1 MRSVALLALV
11 ACSGTQPLPPT
22 ALTPSAIDAR
32 PSPWLVEV
40 PTGWTDL
47 VAAPRADVEKTAPGL
62 WDQVHAMA
70 QRDGYAILAQPLDP
84 ASPDR
89 GSQMTLLALGE
100 PGPVD
105 QALVARFVAGNN
117 LGLTAADLVEQ
128 KLVTVHGRALAKLRA
143 EYDGAQMKIDTLVYL
158 FADDDRIV
166 RELVFTVR
174 ASRYEALEPQLESIE
189 AGAIVPPP

>member
-1 MRSVALLALV
+1 VKRLCVVALC
-11 ACSGTQPLPPT
+11 ACSGAQPLPPV
-22 ALTPSAIDAR
+22 AVTPVMPDAR
-32 PSPWLVEV
+32 PSPWSIEV

-47 VAAPRADVEKTAPGL
+47 IAAPRDEVEKVAPGM

-70 QRDGYAILAQPLDP
+70 QRDGYAMLAQPLDP

-105 QALVARFVAGNN
+105 QALLDRFVAGNN
-117 LGLTAADLVEQ
+117 LGLTAAELVER
-128 KLVTVHGRALAKLRA
+128 KLVAVRGRALAKLRA
-143 EYDGAQMKIDTLVYL
+143 EYDGAQMKIDTIAYL
-158 FADDDRIV
+158 FADDDGIV

-174 ASRYEALEPQLESIE
+174 ASRYEALRAELESIE
-189 AGAIVPPP
+189 AGAIVGP